1 MVSIDNARIAT
12 CIAAAAL
19 AGASAVAF
27 PSVARADEGS
37 DPAATLPLPDMPAA
51 TVVDAGSTTGG
62 EETDA
67 LGDVITAALDSAGV
81 VVDGAPA
88 ASPSPSTEPVAA
100 ASVPAPATSVDPAST
115 TGSASEQPTSQS
127 PDTKGSSVDTTGDT
141 ASAGGSTS
149 PPAATSR
156 SPVAVQSA
164 PSNLNVSV
172 RIDSPGDNGAVTQV
186 NIAAAAAI
194 GASNAAAPSSPTP
207 VATQAS
213 APSSASAG
221 ANRPATAIS
230 SPGSATNSGV
240 DPAADTW
247 AWQWDCLSAPPLTAI
262 SPSSSTSGS
271 VPKNWTWIWNCG
283 DNLGQYQGGTASQ
296 YQPVN
301 LNVAIRISSPGNDGP
316 VSQSNVAVAV
326 SVGRNSPDG
335 HTPEGS
341 PPSTPPPVSPGA
353 SFPGLSLPPIASL
366 PGLSSLS
373 AVLSPVVSVPP
384 SLVEGGLVEGGD
396 VSELVVGAALSFG
409 DGPVELP
416 FVLAGP
422 GSGTPGLTA
431 VGPIRVGPISGVG
444 MGAWASGIGSRL
456 APAIV
461 GAAGGPSAIAAAA
474 TSSKRSDTR
483 GRAKPAPHWRTPVP
497 ASPAPESAPM
507 GASAAASTGGGS
519 SGGGLPVF
527 LALPFL
533 VALLDL
539 ARRVALERAASPS
552 EHRSRMPDTP
562 G

>member
-37 DPAATLPLPDMPAA
+37 DPAATLPLPDVPAA
-51 TVVDAGSTTGG
+51 PVVEAGSTTGG
-62 EETDA
+62 EEADA

-81 VVDGAPA
+81 VDGAPA
-88 ASPSPSTEPVAA
+88 ASPSPTPEPVAE
-100 ASVPAPATSVDPAST
+100 ASVPAPATSADPAST
-115 TGSASEQPTSQS
+115 TGSASEQRTSQS

-141 ASAGGSTS
+141 ASAAGSTS

-156 SPVAVQSA
+156 PPVAFQTA

-186 NIAAAAAI
+186 NIATAAAI
-194 GASNAAAPSSPTP
+194 GASNPAAPSSATP

-221 ANRPATAIS
+221 ANPPATAIS
-230 SPGSATNSGV
+230 SPGSATSSDV
-240 DPAADTW
+240 DPATDTW

-262 SPSSSTSGS
+262 SPNSSASGL

-283 DNLGQYQGGTASQ
+283 DNLGQYQGGTVSQ

-326 SVGRNSPDG
+326 SVGRTSPDG

-341 PPSTPPPVSPGA
+341 PPFTPPPVSPGA
-353 SFPGLSLPPIASL
+353 SFPGIPSLPPIASL
-366 PGLSSLS
+366 PGLSSLP
-373 AVLSPVVSVPP
+373 AVLSPVVSMLP
-384 SLVEGGLVEGGD
+384 SLVEGGD

-507 GASAAASTGGGS
+507 GASATASTGGGS